1 MSYITNEDEHQPM
14 TLFVY
19 SPCSL
24 GYECAKII
32 LQPDEK
38 FFANDDEIIMKIN
51 NDKNPLNKDFVGIK
65 NGVLYAVGQEIYKLG
80 MFREKPKQMTF
91 ATTMFKYTK

>member
-38 FFANDDEIIMKIN
+38 FFANDDEIMMK
-51 NDKNPLNKDFVGIK
+51 L
-65 NGVLYAVGQEIYKLG
+65 L
-80 MFREKPKQMTF
+80 
-91 ATTMFKYTK
+91 

>member
-1 MSYITNEDEHQPM
+1 MFI
-14 TLFVY
+14 
-19 SPCSL
+19 

-38 FFANDDEIIMKIN
+38 FFANDDEIIMEIN
-51 NDKNPLNKDFVGIK
+51 NKNPLSKDFVGIK

-91 ATTMFKYTK
+91 ATTMFKYTE

>member
-14 TLFVY
+14 ILFVY

-38 FFANDDEIIMKIN
+38 FFANDDEIIMEIN
-51 NDKNPLNKDFVGIK
+51 NKSPLSKDFVGIK

-91 ATTMFKYTK
+91 ATTMFKYTE

>member
-1 MSYITNEDEHQPM
+1 MIYITNKDEHQPM

-19 SPCSL
+19 SLCSL

-32 LQPDEK
+32 LQPNEK
-38 FFANDDEIIMKIN
+38 FFVNDDEIIMEIN
-51 NDKNPLNKDFVGIK
+51 NKNPLSKDFVGIK

-80 MFREKPKQMTF
+80 LFRETPKQMTF
-91 ATTMFKYTK
+91 ATTMFKYTE

>member
-1 MSYITNEDEHQPM
+1 MSYITNEDEHQLM

-38 FFANDDEIIMKIN
+38 FFANDDEIIMKIS
-51 NDKNPLNKDFVGIK
+51 NDKYPLNKDFVGIK

-80 MFREKPKQMTF
+80 LFRETPKQMTF
-91 ATTMFKYTK
+91 ATTMFKYTE